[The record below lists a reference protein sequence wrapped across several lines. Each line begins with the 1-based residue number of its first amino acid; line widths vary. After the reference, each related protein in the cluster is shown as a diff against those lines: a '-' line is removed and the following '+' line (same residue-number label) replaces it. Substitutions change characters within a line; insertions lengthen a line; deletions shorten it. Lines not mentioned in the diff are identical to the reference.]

1 MDGMN
6 FQAFLTS
13 TKIIRAK
20 MFKQQT
26 QKKINCRA
34 YTDKNVKIFKT
45 EIRKNTFYE
54 I

>member
-34 YTDKNVKIFKT
+34 YTDKNVKIVKT
-45 EIRKNTFYE
+45 EIIKNTFYE

>member
-1 MDGMN
+1 MDRMN

-26 QKKINCRA
+26 HKKIDCRE
-34 YTDKNVKIFKT
+34 YTDKNVKIVKT
-45 EIRKNTFYE
+45 EIRKNIFYE